1 VTATATQIASTDC
14 NSATT
19 LAIGQVVAGIS
30 GASVCLAGGTGGGD
44 FALVPYNSTLDGATQ
59 ASLTVQATNISTTA
73 VASLTPAAGSFNLL
87 GGGRSSTPVL
97 ASLSAK
103 HALERALRESEA
115 RDLTPLIPGARAWM
129 RSRQRTASGSIPGLA
144 LSIIPSS
151 AKIGDL
157 VTLNA
162 NANVACS
169 SPTLKTGRVAA
180 VGTKAIVV
188 ADTTNPA
195 GGYTDAE
202 YASIASTFD
211 NLVDP
216 TDTRAFGSPT
226 DIDGNGHVVLF
237 FTRAVNE
244 LTARNSDSFVGG
256 FFYARDLFPAT
267 ATSGFDACAS
277 SNGGEMFYLM
287 VPDPNGVVNGNR
299 FAKATTTQIVIATLG
314 HEYQHLI
321 NASRRMYV
329 NTAASDFEATWL
341 DEGLSHIAEELLFYA
356 ETGLT
361 PRTDID
367 ATKIRTSPAYID
379 AFNNEAIS
387 NFGRLEQ
394 YLVAP
399 TTHSPFADNDD
410 LETRGATWSFLRYAA
425 DHTGSDDGT
434 TWFQLVNSTTTG
446 VANLSQVFGA
456 NLTTLARDWATAV
469 FADDIATTD
478 PAYQQPSWNMR
489 SIFGALES
497 NGFYPLTTTSLA
509 GSGTTVT
516 VTGGSAAYLR
526 FSVAAGQTATLQWG
540 SLPTN
545 LQLTLVR
552 TR

>member
-1 VTATATQIASTDC
+1 
-14 NSATT
+14 
-19 LAIGQVVAGIS
+19 
-30 GASVCLAGGTGGGD
+30 
-44 FALVPYNSTLDGATQ
+44 
-59 ASLTVQATNISTTA
+59 
-73 VASLTPAAGSFNLL
+73 
-87 GGGRSSTPVL
+87 
-97 ASLSAK
+97 
-103 HALERALRESEA
+103 
-115 RDLTPLIPGARAWM
+115 
-129 RSRQRTASGSIPGLA
+129 
-144 LSIIPSS
+144 
-151 AKIGDL
+151 
-157 VTLNA
+157 
-162 NANVACS
+162 
-169 SPTLKTGRVAA
+169 
-180 VGTKAIVV
+180 
-188 ADTTNPA
+188 
-195 GGYTDAE
+195 
-202 YASIASTFD
+202 
-211 NLVDP
+211 
-216 TDTRAFGSPT
+216 
-226 DIDGNGHVVLF
+226 
-237 FTRAVNE
+237 VNE
-244 LTARNSDSFVGG
+244 LTPAQSTSYVAG
-256 FFYARDLFPAT
+256 FFYARDLFPSAP
-267 ATSGFDACAS
+267 SPDFQACAA